1 MAPMFDLVSFNA
13 RGLGCDNK
21 RKKVFTMLKKQT
33 SNNAVFF
40 IQESHSERDVEKLCQ
55 KQWNGKIFYSHGTT
69 SSRGSLSHYKRILEF
84 KLLSPE
90 ICDPQ
95 GRYIILNIEI
105 MGSPLTL
112 INYYAPNNQ
121 SDQLKILKEIQTK
134 LKNIQIID
142 GTSYIWG
149 GDWNCI
155 LDKSLDSMGG
165 NIKLK
170 KDTIKEIEKLKS
182 DFDLLDIWRVRNP
195 SFRKFSWRRTKP
207 VTLRRL
213 DYFLISSELE
223 QNILSCGFLSPIQ
236 SDHSSTYLKLIL

>member
-1 MAPMFDLVSFNA
+1 MEPQVPGAFIA
-13 RGLGCDNK
+13 
-21 RKKVFTMLKKQT
+21 LKK
-33 SNNAVFF
+33 N
-40 IQESHSERDVEKLCQ
+40 L
-55 KQWNGKIFYSHGTT
+55 G
-69 SSRGSLSHYKRILEF
+69 F

-105 MGSPLTL
+105 TGSPFTP

-121 SDQLKILKEIQTK
+121 SDQLQILIEIQAK

-149 GDWNCI
+149 ADWNCI
-155 LDKSLDSMGG
+155 LNKLLDSMGG

-182 DFDLLDIWRVRNP
+182 DFDLKDIWRVRNP

-207 VTLRRL
+207 VTFLLRL
-213 DYFLISSELE
+213 LSYIQIKITFLHPVS
-223 QNILSCGFLSPIQ
+223 
-236 SDHSSTYLKLIL
+236 